1 MSLKKY
7 QMIPHSEFL
16 LWLDL
21 SRTGGIRRI
30 TRTEVKNYTNLID
43 RGLTEIKKNVK
54 KSSPSNVT
62 LVIQLTNESLK
73 ILKKNLELNNRISLA
88 DNNSETIEA
97 NENRIKK
104 ILLTNKKMSNP
115 NYRAVVDG
123 KKPRFKQDPI
133 STIAKKM
140 TPVDAGDFYEALLKM
155 TPDEKARFASR
166 LTQQPN

>member
-43 RGLTEIKKNVK
+43 RGLTEIKKNVN

-73 ILKKNLELNNRISLA
+73 ILKKNLELNFLRV
-88 DNNSETIEA
+88 
-97 NENRIKK
+97 
-104 ILLTNKKMSNP
+104 LLFFGVFFFFI
-115 NYRAVVDG
+115 YR
-123 KKPRFKQDPI
+123 K
-133 STIAKKM
+133 
-140 TPVDAGDFYEALLKM
+140 
-155 TPDEKARFASR
+155 
-166 LTQQPN
+166 